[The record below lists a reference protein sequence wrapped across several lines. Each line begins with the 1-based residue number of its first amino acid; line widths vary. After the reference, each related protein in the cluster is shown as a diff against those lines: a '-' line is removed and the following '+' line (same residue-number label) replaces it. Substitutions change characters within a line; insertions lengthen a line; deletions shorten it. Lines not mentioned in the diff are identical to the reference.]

1 MATKANLITAVNTF
15 LSSVISITK
24 HRNSMLEVINNVYPT
39 VVYDTNST
47 NTIFTKADDDFI
59 YDIKTAKAG
68 RLVNI
73 CGSFTN
79 DTESAISNQKLVD
92 ITNTEYRT
100 DALVVNHR
108 IPAISES
115 GLIIFLSLV
124 GNSIEIVGTAPKDV
138 KFFFNGNYTVK
149 D

>member
-1 MATKANLITAVNTF
+1 MATK
-15 LSSVISITK
+15 SSIT
-24 HRNSMLEVINNVYPT
+24 STINGFITSLVSVAKVRSAFSTLLDNVYPT
-39 VVYDTNST
+39 VVYDTNAT
-47 NTIFTKADDDFI
+47 TTIFTKADNDFI
-59 YDIKTAKAG
+59 YDIKTAKIG

-79 DTESAISNQKLVD
+79 DTESAISNQKLAD

-124 GNSIEIVGTAPKDV
+124 GNSIDIVGTAPKDV
-138 KFFFNGNYTVK
+138 QFFFNGNYTVK